1 MTPEKALA
9 AISAL
14 EKFGINL
21 GLDRVRACLDAL
33 GNPHLAYPSIHVGGT
48 NGKGST
54 SLLIASALSR
64 SGYRTGLYT
73 SPPLEFFGERIR
85 VDGLLL
91 PDEAVPPL
99 LEAVLAAAGR
109 RVEARDMTQFE
120 VITAMAFL
128 HFSRVG
134 TDAAVV
140 EVGLGG
146 RLDSTN
152 VIVPEVSV
160 ITNVGLE
167 HAEHLGPNVEAIAA
181 EKAGIVKAG
190 VPVVTAAEGG
200 ALGVIEAAAAKAG
213 SPVIRWGHDFQVERE
228 RRGRYRFSGKEWR
241 LAGLELGLGGGY
253 QRFNLGVA
261 LATLEVLAERGW
273 RLEEEGI
280 RCALREARWAGRL
293 EALGPGPRVLLDGA
307 HNAHASPLL
316 ARTLREEFRYRRL
329 WLVLGVLGDKDARAI
344 LGDLVPL
351 ADRVVLTRSSST
363 RARDPQEMEHLAR
376 AVRDVPC
383 HTAPNVADALDWALE
398 RADADDLVC
407 VTGSLTTVG
416 EARASLRVRGWLQ

>member
-21 GLDRVRACLDAL
+21 GLDRVRACLEAL
-33 GNPHLAYPSIHVGGT
+33 GSPHLAYPSIHVGGT

-64 SGYRTGLYT
+64 AGYRTGLYT

-85 VDGLLL
+85 VDGLFL

-99 LEAVLAAAGR
+99 LEAVLQAAR
-109 RVEARDMTQFE
+109 EREEARDMTQFE

-128 HFSRVG
+128 HFARVEV
-134 TDAAVV
+134 DAAVV

-167 HAEHLGPNVEAIAA
+167 HAEHLGPTVEAIAA

-190 VPVVTAAEGG
+190 VPVVTAAEGA
-200 ALGVIEAAAAKAG
+200 ALAVVEAHAAKAG
-213 SPVIRWGHDFQVERE
+213 STVFCSGRDFEVARGED
-228 RRGRYRFSGKEWR
+228 GRYRFAGRTWR
-241 LAGLELGLGGGY
+241 FDGLELGLGGGY

-261 LATLEVLAERGW
+261 LAALEVLAERGW
-273 RLEEEGI
+273 RLEEAGI
-280 RCALREARWAGRL
+280 RLALREARWAGRL
-293 EALGPGPRVLLDGA
+293 EVLGEGPRVLLDGA

-316 ARTLREEFRYRRL
+316 ARTLREDFRYRRL

-351 ADRVVLTRSSST
+351 ADHVVLTRSSSA
-363 RARDPQEMEHLAR
+363 RARDPEEMGQLAR
-376 AVRDVPC
+376 AVREVPC
-383 HTAPNVADALDWALE
+383 HTAPSVAEALDWTLE
-398 RADADDLVC
+398 RADQDDLVC

-416 EARASLRVRGWLQ
+416 DARARLRARGWLR